1 MPIINFNIT
10 KAEVEKKKLES
21 VPQGPISFTQTPN
34 INSIKEIQISGPG
47 GRMNV
52 LDVDF
57 DFVSKYEP
65 EVGAASIKGN
75 IYFQEGEEFRKKI
88 IEQWEGKKTLDP
100 KFFDEVING
109 INTRCYVLSMMLVKE
124 LGLPVATPFR
134 YSATPTEALKETKS
148 KKK

>member
-1 MPIINFNIT
+1 MPVINFNIT

-21 VPQGPISFTQTPN
+21 APQAPISFTQTPN
-34 INSIKEIQISGPG
+34 INSIKEIQIAGPG

-65 EVGAASIKGN
+65 EVGGASIKGN
-75 IYFQEGEEFRKKI
+75 VYFQEGEEFRKKI

-100 KFFDEVING
+100 QFFDEVING
-109 INTRCYVLSMMLVKE
+109 INTRCYVFSMMLVKE

-134 YSATPTEALKETKS
+134 YSATTPEAAKADKP